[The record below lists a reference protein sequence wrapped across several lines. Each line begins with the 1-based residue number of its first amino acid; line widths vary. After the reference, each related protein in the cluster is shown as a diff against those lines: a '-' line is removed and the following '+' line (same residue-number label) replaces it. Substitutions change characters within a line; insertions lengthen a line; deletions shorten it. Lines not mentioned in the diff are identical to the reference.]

1 MGSRAKLCGALSAL
15 VVAMAVLPASMAS
28 ATLGGSSIC
37 RAYKAEETK
46 DVKASAAL
54 VKDINS
60 NNWAVIKKDL
70 LASFKAEASAEKEF
84 DASLSAASS
93 KVKSAAAVV
102 VRLQSTFTT
111 IAQSS
116 SSLTGYETGI
126 AAAQGAPKVKAA
138 LKVLD
143 SYTTAR
149 CGATNN

>member
-1 MGSRAKLCGALSAL
+1 MRC
-15 VVAMAVLPASMAS
+15 AVGPRRGHGRPAGVDGIGRSGRV
-28 ATLGGSSIC
+28 LHLQGLQGRRDEGC
-37 RAYKAEETK
+37 E
-46 DVKASAAL
+46 ASAAL
-54 VKDINS
+54 AKDINS